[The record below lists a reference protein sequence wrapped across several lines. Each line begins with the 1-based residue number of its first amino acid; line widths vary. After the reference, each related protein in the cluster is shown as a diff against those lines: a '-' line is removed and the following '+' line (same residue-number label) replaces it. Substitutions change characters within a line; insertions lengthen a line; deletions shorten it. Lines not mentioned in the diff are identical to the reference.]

1 MITTKNPTGHFMSTS
16 IKIFLEGLFIIA
28 RCIGLHF
35 EYKMM
40 AKILKNAIVYVL
52 NLSLVN

>member
-16 IKIFLEGLFIIA
+16 IKIFLEGLLIIA
-28 RCIGLHF
+28 RCIDLHF

-40 AKILKNAIVYVL
+40 AKIF
-52 NLSLVN
+52 